1 MAVDIRITGAEQL
14 ARLSRELKEVDK
26 KLPAKL
32 RKAIR
37 DGSKPAVAA
46 TKQAILALPV
56 KGVRG
61 GGGTSRAFHHFE
73 RSKTK
78 DEDRRRLHAQRR
90 SGLRKT
96 IAAAIKVQIKTGSK
110 TAAVRIVVDEKQLP
124 ADQRTLP
131 RHLDSAKGWRKP
143 TFGHDPWTVQR
154 GGPWFGST
162 IRRHVAPVR
171 AAILQAMDDLAKETE
186 RGA

>member
-1 MAVDIRITGAEQL
+1 VTVDIRITGADQL
-14 ARLSRELKEVDK
+14 ARLSKELKTVDK
-26 KLPAKL
+26 KLPTKL

-56 KGVRG
+56 KGTRG

-73 RSKTK
+73 RSKAK
-78 DEDRRRLHAQRR
+78 DEDRRRLQAQRR

-96 IAAAIKVQIKTGSK
+96 IAGAIKLQIKTGSK
-110 TAAVRIVVDEKQLP
+110 TAAVRIVVDETQLP

-143 TFGHDPWTVQR
+143 TFGHDPWTLQR
-154 GGPWFGST
+154 GGPWFEST
-162 IRRHVAPVR
+162 IRRHVVPVR
-171 AAILQAMDDLAKETE
+171 AAILKAMDDLANEIE
-186 RGA
+186 RRA